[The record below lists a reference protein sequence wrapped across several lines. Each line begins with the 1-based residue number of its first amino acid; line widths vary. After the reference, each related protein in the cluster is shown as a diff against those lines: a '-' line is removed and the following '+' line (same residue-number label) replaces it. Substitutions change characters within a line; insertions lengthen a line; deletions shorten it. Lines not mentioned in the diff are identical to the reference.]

1 MDKCVR
7 RRVIACLVAIA
18 LLALPTV
25 AAAAPAQDT
34 APAST
39 WSPRQFLDELVT
51 WWTGWLDQ
59 SPIRSLS
66 ARGSHTMDP
75 NGSPSPALGDGG
87 TVLTEGA
94 HTMDPNG

>member
-1 MDKCVR
+1 MDKSVR
-7 RRVIACLVAIA
+7 RRVIACIVALA
-18 LLALPTV
+18 LLALPTI
-25 AAAAPAQDT
+25 AAAALTQDT
-34 APAST
+34 APVST
-39 WSPRQFLDELVT
+39 WSPHQFLGELVT

-75 NGSPSPALGDGG
+75 NGSPSPALEDGG

>member
-1 MDKCVR
+1 MDKSVR
-7 RRVIACLVAIA
+7 RTAIACLVALA
-18 LLALPTV
+18 LLALPTI

-34 APAST
+34 APVSA

-59 SPIRSLS
+59 SPTRSVS

-75 NGSPSPALGDGG
+75 DGSPSLDLADGG
-87 TVLTEGA
+87 TVTTEGRP
-94 HTMDPNG
+94 TMDPNG